1 MIWRRKLIRFLLLP
15 IGIIGVPVIMLVV
28 PLSYTLDTSVP
39 FSYVPPPEGDADYYI
54 GTTVKAITSTFI
66 GGYVS
71 PFDAER
77 YNGQSFI
84 FKNIEIAHSEIVTRE
99 IQLYIL
105 GKGLADTETET
116 FLMSGNVQFV
126 PQDLSKWQELKAGDI
141 VDIICVC
148 AGISK
153 EYAVVVITNCQFLP
167 AGLAPLPLPGGPAIV
182 AGY

>member
-84 FKNIEIAHSEIVTRE
+84 FKNVLITT
-99 IQLYIL
+99 
-105 GKGLADTETET
+105 KGLTTRRIETYSQSGELLGWETET
-116 FLMSGNVQFV
+116 YLMSSIVQFV